1 MKCCTVCGV
10 EKDLACF
17 SAQAK
22 GKFGVTSI
30 CKPCTSER
38 GKRWHASN
46 RERSLASKKAYM
58 AANREAVA
66 KYSKEWRAANAG
78 RSKELAAAWAANNP
92 DKKRAAAAKRRA
104 VLLQAIPAWA
114 SMDEIARFYVLA
126 DRLTAE
132 TGIKAQVD
140 HIVPLQS
147 PLVCGLHCAAN
158 LSVLSE
164 AHNKRKGNLY
174 WPDMPEPVA
183 FLANHGVEIR
193 EAA

>member
-1 MKCCTVCGV
+1 MKCCTACGI
-10 EKDLACF
+10 EKELACF

-22 GKFGVTSI
+22 GRFGVTSV

-38 GKRWHASN
+38 GKKWHAAN
-46 RERSLASKKAYM
+46 RERSISTKKAYM
-58 AANREAVA
+58 AANREKVA
-66 KYSKEWRAANAG
+66 QYAKEWRAANAD
-78 RSKELAAAWAANNP
+78 RSKALAAIWTANNP
-92 DKKRAAAAKRRA
+92 DKKRASVARRRA
-104 VLLQAIPAWA
+104 TLLRAIPAWA
-114 SMDEIARFYVLA
+114 RMDDIERFYTLA
-126 DRLTAE
+126 DKLTAQ

-174 WPDMPEPVA
+174 WPDMPEV
-183 FLANHGVEIR
+183 N
-193 EAA
+193 